1 MNDKPRSRLVRNLM
15 RAGGVLFFTVLS
27 LLCLQGWRMG
37 LFRSLD
43 TLQSFIRSK
52 GAWAP
57 VIFLLLH
64 VLQILMAFI
73 PGGIVHAGGV
83 LIFGPW
89 PGLFYNLLGSYLGS
103 SLNFFLARRFGQPL
117 VRHLL
122 EDGDREKYFRWLHD
136 GKKFDRLFA
145 AAILLPLFPDDALCL
160 VAGLSDMTW
169 KRFLLLLLLKIP
181 TVAVYSIVY
190 ATAGY
195 LL

>member
-15 RAGGVLFFTVLS
+15 RAGGVLFFAVLM

-73 PGGIVHAGGV
+73 PGGIVHAG
-83 LIFGPW
+83 
-89 PGLFYNLLGSYLGS
+89 
-103 SLNFFLARRFGQPL
+103 
-117 VRHLL
+117 
-122 EDGDREKYFRWLHD
+122 
-136 GKKFDRLFA
+136 
-145 AAILLPLFPDDALCL
+145 
-160 VAGLSDMTW
+160 
-169 KRFLLLLLLKIP
+169 
-181 TVAVYSIVY
+181 VAVDPNGNS
-190 ATAGY
+190 THDPTSSP
-195 LL
+195 